1 MGMSV
6 GENKGGAMAEMNV
19 VPLIDILLVLLI
31 IFMVITPLTPTGM
44 DTLVPQPNP
53 NQQQGL
59 DAMVPQPAIDGPNDP
74 VDSIIVLQ
82 VLSDGGLRIN
92 QEPVA
97 WDHLADRMA
106 AIYKER
112 ARKVA
117 FIRGEAPVEFALVA
131 RVIDVH
137 GSGIS
142 VGLLTPGLEQQR

>member
-1 MGMSV
+1 MGMQV
-6 GENKGGAMAEMNV
+6 GGANRGTYTEMNV
-19 VPLIDILLVLLI
+19 VPLIDILLVLLV
-31 IFMVITPLTPTGM
+31 IFMSAPH
-44 DTLVPQPNP
+44 
-53 NQQQGL
+53 QQKGL
-59 DAMVPQPAIDGPNDP
+59 DAIVPRQAIDRPHDP
-74 VDSIIVLQ
+74 DSIIVLQ

-106 AIYKER
+106 AIYQER

-117 FIRGEAPVEFALVA
+117 FIRGEAPVEFASVA
-131 RVIDVH
+131 RAIDVLH

>member
-1 MGMSV
+1 MMGMQL
-6 GENKGGAMAEMNV
+6 GGANRGTYTEMNV
-19 VPLIDILLVLLI
+19 VPLIDILLVLLV
-31 IFMVITPLTPTGM
+31 IFMSAPHQQKGL
-44 DTLVPQPNP
+44 DASVPQPT
-53 NQQQGL
+53 
-59 DAMVPQPAIDGPNDP
+59 VEKSSDP
-74 VDSIIVLQ
+74 VDIIVVQ
-82 VLSDGGLRIN
+82 VLSNGNLRIN

-97 WDHLADRMA
+97 WDHLADRME

-131 RVIDVH
+131 RAIDLLH

>member
-1 MGMSV
+1 MGMQL
-6 GENKGGAMAEMNV
+6 GGANRGTCTEMNV
-19 VPLIDILLVLLI
+19 VPLIDILLVLLV
-31 IFMVITPLTPTGM
+31 IFMSAPH
-44 DTLVPQPNP
+44 
-53 NQQQGL
+53 QQKGL
-59 DAMVPQPAIDGPNDP
+59 DASVPQPAIDRPNDP

-82 VLSDGGLRIN
+82 VLSSGDLRIN

-97 WDHLADRMA
+97 WDHLADRMQ

-117 FIRGEAPVEFALVA
+117 FIRGEAPVEFAVVA
-131 RVIDVH
+131 RVVDVLH

>member
-1 MGMSV
+1 MMGIQV
-6 GENKGGAMAEMNV
+6 GGANRGTFTEMNV
-19 VPLIDILLVLLI
+19 VPLIDILLVLLV
-31 IFMVITPLTPTGM
+31 IFMSASH
-44 DTLVPQPNP
+44 QPK
-53 NQQQGL
+53 GL
-59 DAMVPQPAIDGPNDP
+59 EAMVPRPAVERPSDP
-74 VDSIIVLQ
+74 VDIIVVQ
-82 VLSDGGLRIN
+82 VLSSGDLRIN
-92 QEPVA
+92 QDPVA

-131 RVIDVH
+131 RAIDLLH